1 MNELMERIAKTVPLV
16 LAGLYVMGFLIVA
29 LHLGRYGVS
38 SLDLVKLQ
46 YLAAG
51 FWFGCVFV
59 VFYGI
64 TLPLTVHI
72 SEFIS
77 QRARSAFWRRS
88 EVGALVGSVVAGP
101 GMVAILTLLT
111 RVIPWLVRTFG
122 SSDAIERNQQV
133 AEDFNSVRF
142 LLLSVIAFD
151 ILLRVWL
158 YLRAKARESSRG
170 EYNARYFWRLSTPF
184 PVLAFLFCALL
195 FVRDV
200 YPNISFALGGGQPRH
215 VVFWL
220 GSGTT
225 SDSFLERDGTTPY
238 TVPYELLLETQNSL
252 VVVSPKD
259 GQRAVEFDKKAVGAV
274 VVLGKRSKPGKLFP
288 NPKN

>member
-1 MNELMERIAKTVPLV
+1 MNNLVERIAKTVPLI
-16 LAGLYVMGFLIVA
+16 LAGLYLVGFLIVA

-59 VFYGI
+59 VFYGFS
-64 TLPLTVHI
+64 TPLSLHV
-72 SEFIS
+72 SEFIRY
-77 QRARSAFWRRS
+77 RAQGGFWRRS
-88 EVGALVGSVVAGP
+88 EVGALAG
-101 GMVAILTLLT
+101 AIVTGPILIAVLMSLV

-122 SSDAIERNQQV
+122 SSVAIELNQRV
-133 AEDFNSVRF
+133 AYDIYSMRF
-142 LLLSVIAFD
+142 LMLSVVGFD

-158 YLRAKARESSRG
+158 YLRAKARESSSG
-170 EYNARYFWRLSTPF
+170 EYDTRYFWRLCTPF
-184 PVLAFLFCALL
+184 PVLAFLFCAVL
-195 FVRDV
+195 FTRDV
-200 YPNISFALGGGQPRH
+200 YPTISFSLGGGQPRQ

-225 SDSFLERDGTTPY
+225 PDSFLERDGTSPY

-252 VVVSPKD
+252 VVISPKD

-274 VVLGKRSKPGKLFP
+274 VVLGKGPKPGKLFP
-288 NPKN
+288 NLNR